1 MSRNRSSLKD
11 GTGLCVPQTPTL
23 RDWLESA
30 VLKYRIKPCGAE
42 GKAEA
47 YLTQAA
53 QSREYPVPLV
63 AGEGALPRV
72 FVMSERETGTMIP
85 PVRATFFV
93 DGAEIHAVDI
103 PAGSSAIPT
112 EVPEGEFDLSA
123 NVEIPAEVIQPG
135 PEMVVEAVF
144 DPLLSWNRWWL
155 RKRLNQGLL
164 SYGSHAAANPFDEPA
179 LRSVRTAGYES
190 GMDDSPMYEGVPF
203 NPGKNTLE
211 LQDVG
216 S

>member
-1 MSRNRSSLKD
+1 M
-11 GTGLCVPQTPTL
+11 GT
-23 RDWLESA
+23 
-30 VLKYRIKPCGAE
+30 I
-42 GKAEA
+42 
-47 YLTQAA
+47 
-53 QSREYPVPLV
+53 
-63 AGEGALPRV
+63 
-72 FVMSERETGTMIP
+72 SERTRSVGEM
-85 PVRATFFV
+85 ATV
-93 DGAEIHAVDI
+93 DLSSYFSDPDGDALSYTAASSNARVVGVSVS
-103 PAGSSAIPT
+103 GSSVAITALARGLVTVTVTARDP
-112 EVPEGEFDLSA
+112 GGMSA
-123 NVEIPAEVIQPG
+123 SSRFG
-135 PEMVVEAVF
+135 F

-216 S
+216 LTSLYVADCLALADLARELGRTADAEELARRAMRFSGALDRPPCSIR

>member
-1 MSRNRSSLKD
+1 MGPSTRVSEMSRNRSSLKD
-11 GTGLCVPQTPTL
+11 GTGLCVPQTPTF

-63 AGEGALPRV
+63 AGEGALLRV
-72 FVMSERETGTMIP
+72 FVMSEQETGTMIP

-93 DGAEIHAVDI
+93 DAAEIHAVDI

-112 EVPEGEFDLSA
+112 EVQEGEFDLSA

-135 PEMVVEAVF
+135 PG
-144 DPLLSWNRWWL
+144 DGR
-155 RKRLNQGLL
+155 RGR
-164 SYGSHAAANPFDEPA
+164 
-179 LRSVRTAGYES
+179 LRSA
-190 GMDDSPMYEGVPF
+190 
-203 NPGKNTLE
+203 LE
-211 LQDVG
+211 LEPLVVAEEAEPGAPQLWIPRGREPVR
-216 S
+216 